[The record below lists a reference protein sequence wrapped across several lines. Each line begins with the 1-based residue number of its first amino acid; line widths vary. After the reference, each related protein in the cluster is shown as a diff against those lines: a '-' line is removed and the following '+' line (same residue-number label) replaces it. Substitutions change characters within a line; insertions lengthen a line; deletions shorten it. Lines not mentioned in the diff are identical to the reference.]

1 MADGPFDIYRN
12 RKLIHSFPNEAAV
25 RSYLEAERDIWRPL
39 LDEVANDTLFSSL
52 GRQSGSVV
60 SREDFELLFDRLIA
74 SLQSS
79 RSFRD
84 ALGQYSQGKSPL
96 PPASSS
102 LEGRLILSLIE
113 EDRRA
118 EAKWVYLATLRADG
132 VFQDNGQRQLLE
144 PLQAGQQLIRGAI
157 AADAMF
163 SKKPGAR
170 ELGAAKRSASAALK
184 ALEAEVEKAKDLNA
198 GHASDLAARKAE
210 LDKDISS
217 WREAAGR
224 MKAILS
230 RRERNRQARH
240 EAWLHGIQQDIDTRL
255 IAIEARAE
263 SSDASAK
270 ARHAEREAEFEALK
284 DLFHTQLRLRAPVA
298 LWGGRETHHRK
309 ASKVAF
315 IAFVALSVLA
325 IGLGLL
331 VPHKMGDLI
340 AASFYTQVC
349 NAADPTAC
357 TREFSAKGP
366 LMLSGLLVVMS
377 VTLWMVRLQYRI
389 YLSERHLAL
398 DASEKKAFAE
408 TYLAMKEGANVD
420 PASEAIV
427 LASLFR
433 PTQDGII
440 KDDESGVDLSAA
452 AIIARQ
458 LGRPGA

>member
-1 MADGPFDIYRN
+1 MTVFLSI
-12 RKLIHSFPNEAAV
+12 L
-25 RSYLEAERDIWRPL
+25 RS
-39 LDEVANDTLFSSL
+39 
-52 GRQSGSVV
+52 
-60 SREDFELLFDRLIA
+60 
-74 SLQSS
+74 
-79 RSFRD
+79 
-84 ALGQYSQGKSPL
+84 
-96 PPASSS
+96 
-102 LEGRLILSLIE
+102 
-113 EDRRA
+113 
-118 EAKWVYLATLRADG
+118 DG
-132 VFQDNGQRQLLE
+132 VFSDNGRRDLQEQ
-144 PLQAGQQLIRGAI
+144 LQAGRQLIRGAI
-157 AADAMF
+157 AADAIF

-170 ELGAAKRSASAALK
+170 ELGAAKRSASATLK
-184 ALEAEVEKAKDLNA
+184 ALEAEVEKAKVLNA

-210 LDKDISS
+210 LDKDVSS

-298 LWGGRETHHRK
+298 LWEGRETDHRK

-389 YLSERHLAL
+389 YLSERHLTL

-440 KDDESGVDLSAA
+440 KDDEGSVDLSAA